1 MRFLFALYPQ
11 GVRRQTLA
19 LRSVLALYPQGIRC
33 QTLMPFRV
41 LALRAVLALVLLL
54 VAVAVRA
61 ETLGGVVIVV
71 IDGDTV
77 LFRPDHYSAASRAFL
92 KVRLVDID
100 APESNQPHGEVATRA
115 LRKLALKQRAT
126 LDIAAT
132 DAYGRKLGRLR
143 VGRVEVNAE
152 LVRRGHAWASS
163 RGRDGGVLRSAQR
176 EARHAR
182 RGLWQDPVPTPPWVW
197 RREQPVPHR

>member
-11 GVRRQTLA
+11 GVRRQTFM
-19 LRSVLALYPQGIRC
+19 R
-33 QTLMPFRV
+33 FRV

-54 VAVAVRA
+54 AAVAVRA

-77 LFRPDHYSAASRAFL
+77 LFRPDHYSATSRAFL
-92 KVRLVDID
+92 KVRLAGID
-100 APESNQPHGEVATRA
+100 APESSQPHGEVATRA
-115 LRKLALKQRAT
+115 LRELALKQRAT

-143 VGRVEVNAE
+143 VGSVEVNAE

-182 RGLWQDPVPTPPWVW
+182 RGLWQDPAPTPPWVW